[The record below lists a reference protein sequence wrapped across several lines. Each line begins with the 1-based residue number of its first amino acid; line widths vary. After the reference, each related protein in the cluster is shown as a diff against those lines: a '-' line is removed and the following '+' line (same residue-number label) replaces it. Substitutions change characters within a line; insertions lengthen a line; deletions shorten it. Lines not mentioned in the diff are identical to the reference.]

1 MLPQL
6 KLDTTATAD
15 HLIDFIRSEFRDAGF
30 TKAVI
35 GLSGGVDSALSTV
48 LAARAIGADNV
59 LCLMMPHTES
69 NPDSLAHAK
78 LLVEELGVRY
88 DVIDITPMV
97 DVTIS
102 TDPEMDLLR
111 RGNIM
116 ARQRMILLYDRSS
129 REHAL
134 VVGTGNK
141 TELLLGY
148 STLYGDAACAI
159 DPLGDLYKT
168 QVWQLAAD
176 LGVPDVIVRK
186 APSADL
192 WAGQTDEGELGFTYR
207 SVDEVLVHLVDERR
221 DDEALRALGFEQD
234 FLSAVREMIR
244 RNRFKRMLPRV
255 PRIGSRPVNADVHF
269 PREWGV

>member
-6 KLDTTATAD
+6 KLDTAATAD
-15 HLIDFIRSEFRDAGF
+15 HLIDFIRREFRDAGF

-35 GLSGGVDSALSTV
+35 GLSGGVDSALSVV
-48 LAARAIGADNV
+48 LTTRAIGTDNV
-59 LCLMMPHTES
+59 LCLMMPHEES
-69 NPDSLAHAK
+69 SPDSLAHAT
-78 LLVEELGVRY
+78 LLAEELGVSY

-97 DVTIS
+97 DMTIA

-129 REHAL
+129 RERAL

-168 QVWQLAAD
+168 QVWQLAAE

-207 SVDEVLVHLVDERR
+207 SVDEVLVHLVDERQ
-221 DDEALRALGFEQD
+221 DDESLRALGFEQG
-234 FLSAVREMIR
+234 FLSSVREMIR
-244 RNRFKRMLPRV
+244 RNRFKRMLPRI

-269 PREWGV
+269 PRKWSV